1 MITTLTPALRARALK
16 KTYGSEDAAVHPLRE
31 LSIEFP
37 AAKFTAVMGPS
48 GSGKST
54 LLHVLA
60 GLDTA
65 DDGEV
70 ILSSARGETTL
81 TGLSEKQLTRVR
93 RESIGFIFQA
103 YNLVPAMTAQEN
115 ILLPT
120 NLGGGSVD
128 QDFYRQVIDR
138 LGLGDRLGHRPFELS
153 GGQQQRVAVA
163 RALVGRPAVI
173 FADEPTGNLDQ
184 SAGAEVL
191 GLLRTAVD
199 EFGQTVIMVTH
210 DANAAA
216 QADRTVLLADGRV
229 AGTLEKPTPEQL
241 AAALIEAGR

>member
-1 MITTLTPALRARALK
+1 MTTALIPALRARDLN
-16 KTYGSEDAAVHPLRE
+16 KTYGSGDAAVHPLRS
-31 LSIEFP
+31 LNIDFP
-37 AAKFTAVMGPS
+37 AARFTAVMGPS

-70 ILSSARGETTL
+70 ILSSSRGETTL
-81 TGLSEKQLTRVR
+81 SGLNEKQLTRVR

-103 YNLVPAMTAQEN
+103 YNLVPAMTAEEN

-120 NLGGGSVD
+120 NLGGNAVD
-128 QDFYRQVIDR
+128 KAFYAQVIER
-138 LGLGDRLGHRPFELS
+138 LGLEDRLGHRPFELS

-163 RALVGRPAVI
+163 RALVSKPAVI

-184 SAGAEVL
+184 ATGAEVL

-199 EFGQTVIMVTH
+199 EFSQTVIMVTH

-229 AGTLEKPTPEQL
+229 AGTLENPTAAQL
-241 AAALIEAGR
+241 AAALVEAGS

>member
-1 MITTLTPALRARALK
+1 MITTLTPALRARALN
-16 KTYGSEDAAVHPLRE
+16 KTYGTDDVAVHPLRD

-103 YNLVPAMTAQEN
+103 YNLVPAMTAEEN
-115 ILLPT
+115 ILLPA
-120 NLGGGSVD
+120 NLGGASVD
-128 QDFYRQVIDR
+128 QEFYDQVIER
-138 LGLGDRLGHRPFELS
+138 LGLTDRLAHRPFELS
-153 GGQQQRVAVA
+153 
-163 RALVGRPAVI
+163 
-173 FADEPTGNLDQ
+173 ADSS
-184 SAGAEVL
+184 SAWRSPVPWSPGP
-191 GLLRTAVD
+191 R
-199 EFGQTVIMVTH
+199 
-210 DANAAA
+210 
-216 QADRTVLLADGRV
+216 
-229 AGTLEKPTPEQL
+229 
-241 AAALIEAGR
+241 